1 MDTPGF
7 FDTSMDEV
15 ELTKEILKCVGM
27 VAPGP
32 HALLIVL
39 RADVRFTPEEA
50 RTVNHIR
57 STFGDDIMRHVIVVF
72 IRGDCLEDEGIEE
85 ILVDCPPELSALLEV
100 GVGYTRSSYGK

>member
-7 FDTSMDEV
+7 FDTDVDEV
-15 ELTKEILKCVGM
+15 KVTKEIIRCVGM

-39 RADVRFTPEEA
+39 RSDVMFTPEEA
-50 RTVNHIR
+50 RTVDHIR

-72 IRGDCLEDEGIEE
+72 TRGDCLEDKGIEE
-85 ILVDCPPELSALLEV
+85 MLVDCPPELSALLEV
-100 GVGYTRSSYGK
+100 CVGCTRSSYGK